1 MNEVLAQEVL
11 NHQLNGIM
19 LHAGMLDLFI
29 ELDMPKLE
37 RIQEHQLIDEIK
49 THVKTKQ
56 KLFRGAGKMPK
67 AKPDIQPDVNIPNV
81 ETKAEKESV
90 ARQVT
95 RKWREW
101 EVKTAAMYS
110 KAIEKEPYCKLWS
123 KLRRNVDHEIKN
135 IDKILNCMA

>member
-11 NHQLNGIM
+11 NHQLSGIM

-29 ELDMPKLE
+29 ALDLPKLE
-37 RIQEHQLIDEIK
+37 RIQERQLIDEIK
-49 THVKTKQ
+49 THVKTKRE
-56 KLFRGAGKMPK
+56 LFGGADKMPK
-67 AKPDIQPDVNIPNV
+67 LKPDVQPDVTIPAA

-90 ARQVT
+90 ARQTV

-110 KAIEKEPYCKLWS
+110 KAIEKEPDCRLWP
-123 KLRRNVDHEIKN
+123 KLRRNVDHEIKH
-135 IDKILNCMA
+135 IDRILNRLS

>member
-29 ELDMPKLE
+29 ALDLPKLE
-37 RIQEHQLIDEIK
+37 RIQERQLIDEIK

-56 KLFRGAGKMPK
+56 ELFCGTGKIAKLTPAV
-67 AKPDIQPDVNIPNV
+67 QPELTIPAT

-90 ARQVT
+90 ARQAV
-95 RKWREW
+95 RKWRAW
-101 EVKTAAMYS
+101 EVKTAAMYTT
-110 KAIEKEPYCKLWS
+110 AGEKEPDCRLWS
-123 KLRRNVDHEIKN
+123 KLRRNVEHEIKG
-135 IDKILNCMA
+135 IDRILCKLS